1 MFQASYKYL
10 LPVYRFILQLT
21 KPQLSSAFSRIS
33 FSPKSPLLDLL
44 NFASSSFFSCAIAN
58 SFSSVSRLELGFSI
72 LVRLLFEYST
82 QSDGSGTRCSERLH
96 DEGKEGSAEA
106 RASKG
111 GHSQVRDPGRGFH
124 GALRCALYV
133 IWTKHIVALQQQLK

>member
-44 NFASSSFFSCAIAN
+44 NFASSSFFLVLLQIPSPLYLAWSSALAFLFIFSSNTQRRAMAVGHVAVCGSTMRARKAAPRRGQVKAAIARSVIQAVASMVRSGARSMSFGRSTSWHYN
-58 SFSSVSRLELGFSI
+58 SS
-72 LVRLLFEYST
+72 
-82 QSDGSGTRCSERLH
+82 
-96 DEGKEGSAEA
+96 
-106 RASKG
+106 
-111 GHSQVRDPGRGFH
+111 
-124 GALRCALYV
+124 
-133 IWTKHIVALQQQLK
+133 

>member
-21 KPQLSSAFSRIS
+21 NPPAQLSLLPHLLLSQIS
-33 FSPKSPLLDLL
+33 TTRLVQFRKLFLL
-44 NFASSSFFSCAIAN
+44 SCAIAN
-58 SFSSVSRLELGFSI
+58 SFSSVSRLELGFSL
-72 LVRLLFEYST
+72 LVHLLFEYST

-106 RASKG
+106 RASEG